1 VSWRR
6 QFPRPV
12 ELFGPLI
19 IVALLGLA
27 LDRSRFGDGLAR
39 LSFDTPFV
47 FRPDVP
53 AVDVV
58 VVTMN
63 ERTYDDPEL
72 NGTNHYPVFDRA
84 THARFLEKLRM
95 DGARVVVF
103 DIFFKGETA
112 GDAELARA
120 ITRHGK
126 VILAAQIEPS
136 GEQEYAG
143 FTTNFPPSAFR
154 DLPGCR
160 IAHPDLVPDAG
171 VVRAFPWET
180 SFLPSIPMAAA
191 HAADVPTERHSGRPR
206 WIAYYGAEQTLP
218 TETYQSAIARPPGY
232 FRDKFVFIGGK
243 PKIDFLMGAS
253 DQFNTPLTRWTGAP
267 MRGVEV
273 HATIFLNMLRNEGL
287 TRMAP
292 WVELLLIVGFGAGL
306 GSIAAFC
313 KPKKGAI
320 VLLAIAVLLTMGAII
335 LFWTARVWANWVLIA
350 WVQAPA
356 AGGMLA
362 LMHSRR
368 IERDKEK
375 LEAELESIR
384 SNQPAHSAHPISSA
398 TAIAS
403 VMKPPET
410 GDGRITIR
418 DYELLRVI
426 GEGAYGQVWLARTL
440 IGGYRAIKVVYRSE
454 DRPFER
460 EFEGVRHFGE
470 ISGKHAGWV
479 TIFHVGKDDVAGFFY
494 YVMEMA
500 DDLTLKRTIDPGR
513 YLPKTLGQLLV
524 ESRWLPLAKCIEIAI
539 KLADAL
545 AALHV
550 HGLVHRD
557 LKPSNIIFVNDA
569 PKLADIGLVARAGQH
584 KSAAGTE
591 DYIPPEGMGA
601 PQADVFSLGRVIY
614 KMATGGVPS
623 AQPGMPDSINER
635 KDVAEL
641 MELMKV
647 VNTACE
653 RFQGKRYQSGA
664 ELRDELLE
672 LQRRLQRRLK

>member
-1 VSWRR
+1 M
-6 QFPRPV
+6 
-12 ELFGPLI
+12 
-19 IVALLGLA
+19 A
-27 LDRSRFGDGLAR
+27 
-39 LSFDTPFV
+39 
-47 FRPDVP
+47 
-53 AVDVV
+53 
-58 VVTMN
+58 
-63 ERTYDDPEL
+63 
-72 NGTNHYPVFDRA
+72 
-84 THARFLEKLRM
+84 
-95 DGARVVVF
+95 
-103 DIFFKGETA
+103 
-112 GDAELARA
+112 
-120 ITRHGK
+120 
-126 VILAAQIEPS
+126 
-136 GEQEYAG
+136 
-143 FTTNFPPSAFR
+143 
-154 DLPGCR
+154 
-160 IAHPDLVPDAG
+160 
-171 VVRAFPWET
+171 
-180 SFLPSIPMAAA
+180 SIPMAAA
-191 HAADVPTERHSGRPR
+191 MAMGLQAEPNPKRPR
-206 WIAYYGAEQTLP
+206 GIAYYDAGGTLP
-218 TETYQSAIARPPGY
+218 RESYQSAISRPAGY
-232 FRDKFVFIGGK
+232 FRDKIVFIGGK
-243 PKIDFLMGAS
+243 PKIGFLNDAS
-253 DQFNTPLTRWTGAP
+253 DQFNTPFSRWTGAP
-267 MRGVEV
+267 MRGVEI
-273 HATIFLNMLRNEGL
+273 HATILLNMLRNEAL

-292 WVELLLIVGFGAGL
+292 WVELLLIVGFGVGL
-306 GSIAAFC
+306 GSIAALC

-320 VLLAIAVLLTMGAII
+320 LLLAVALLLTVGAII
-335 LFWTARVWANWVLIA
+335 LFWTARVWTNWVLIA

-356 AGGMLA
+356 AGAMMA

-384 SNQPAHSAHPISSA
+384 SNQPAHSAHPISSSHP
-398 TAIAS
+398 IAS
-403 VMKPPET
+403 VMRPPEA

-479 TIFHVGKDDVAGFFY
+479 TIFHVGKDDSAGFFY

-500 DDLTLKRTIDPGR
+500 DDLTSNRAIDPGR

-539 KLADAL
+539 KLADSL

-591 DYIPPEGMGA
+591 DYIPPEGMGS

-623 AQPGMPDSINER
+623 GATGHARLDQRTQGPDRIDGIDESSEHRLRTFPGKAVSVR
-635 KDVAEL
+635 RR
-641 MELMKV
+641 
-647 VNTACE
+647 TAG
-653 RFQGKRYQSGA
+653 RTP
-664 ELRDELLE
+664 
-672 LQRRLQRRLK
+672 